1 MNVLNVQNLSMSFG
15 TDVIFDG
22 VDFAVD
28 DGEKVALLGPNG
40 VGKTTLF
47 RILIGRYEADAG
59 KIALRNGAR
68 IAHLSQ
74 ATKLD
79 PQATPRE
86 LVSDAVLPLRE
97 AIDRYE
103 ELSAQIEHTDDLD
116 AAIKRQEELRQKV
129 ESLGGWG
136 WQRRIDEVLER
147 LGLAEHID
155 ATMQRLS
162 GGQRRR
168 VALARVLLESP
179 DLLLMDEPTNHLDPD
194 TVEWLEGWLRQFPG
208 GVLLITHDRYFL
220 EQIAER
226 IIEVGPDGLHSH
238 PGTYQEFLE
247 RKTHRLEVYRKTQ
260 KRQKKL
266 LDAELDWLD
275 RGVKARGR
283 ASRER
288 EKEVERARKEYRPME
303 DRSVNISISNGPSM
317 GAHVISARGVYK
329 SYGDTQIL
337 EDVSISVAPGD
348 KIGILGPNG
357 CGKSTLLDILVGRER
372 LDAGIIEK
380 SDETRIGFLSQSGLM
395 MDPDKPVY
403 EAFSDSDYVWIGDT
417 RHHKRDYLANFLFG
431 KKLSKSAVK
440 MLSGGQL
447 RRLRLARVIAQNA
460 NLLILDEPTNDLDIA
475 SLRALEEA
483 LADYKGCVVV
493 VSHDRYFL
501 NHVCNSICVFEDGD
515 IVRYYGDYDDYRE
528 QRDAKIEAQ
537 RRSSSAAP
545 APKPDPEPAPAPEPE
560 RKGLSWKEKQRLE
573 AIQEEIATAEE
584 EKAEVEAALA
594 DPDLYAN
601 RADQIEGLNAELRDV
616 TAQLEALYEEWEGL
630 EMRKL

>member
-1 MNVLNVQNLSMSFG
+1 MSFG
-15 TDVIFDG
+15 TDVIFDE

-47 RILIGRYEADAG
+47 RILIDRYEADSG
-59 KIALRNGAR
+59 EIALRNGAR

-74 ATKLD
+74 ETKLD

-86 LVSDAVLPLRE
+86 IVSEAMIPLRE
-97 AIDRYE
+97 AIDGYE
-103 ELSAQIEHTDDLD
+103 ELSAQMEHTDDLD
-116 AAIKRQEELRQKV
+116 AAISRQEELRQRI
-129 ESLGGWG
+129 ESLGGWD

-194 TVEWLEGWLRQFPG
+194 TVEWLEGWLHQFSG

-238 PGTYQEFLE
+238 PGTYEEFLA
-247 RKTHRLEVYRKTQ
+247 RKGHRLEVRRKTQ

-275 RGVKARGR
+275 RGGKARGR
-283 ASRER
+283 ASKDR
-288 EKEVERARKEYRPME
+288 EKEVERARKEYRPMQ
-303 DRSVNISISNGPSM
+303 DRSVDITMSNGPSM
-317 GAHVISARGVYK
+317 GAHVIAARGVHK
-329 SYGDTQIL
+329 SYSDRKIL
-337 EDVSISVAPGD
+337 SGVSISVVPGD

-372 LDAGIIEK
+372 LDAGVIEK
-380 SDETRIGFLSQSGLM
+380 SDETRIGFLSQSGLK
-395 MDPDKPVY
+395 MDPDKPVF
-403 EAFSDSDYVWIGDT
+403 EAFSESDYVWIGDT
-417 RHHKRDYLANFLFG
+417 RHHKRDYLSNFLFG
-431 KKLSKSAVK
+431 KKLQKSAVK

-483 LADYKGCVVV
+483 LDEYKGCVVV

-515 IVRYYGDYDDYRE
+515 LVRYYGDYDDYRE
-528 QRDAKIEAQ
+528 QRDAKIEAR
-537 RRSSSAAP
+537 RRSSSSGRE
-545 APKPDPEPAPAPEPE
+545 PKNEQVAEPSPQPKNKPKNDPS
-560 RKGLSWKEKQRLE
+560 GLSWKENRRLE
-573 AIQEEIATAEE
+573 AIENEIASAES
-584 EKAEVEAALA
+584 KKSDVQATLA
-594 DPDLYAN
+594 DPDLYAS
-601 RADQIEGLNAELRDV
+601 RTDEIEGFNADLRDV
-616 TAQLEALYEEWEGL
+616 TALLEALYAEWEAL
-630 EMRKL
+630 EMRRE